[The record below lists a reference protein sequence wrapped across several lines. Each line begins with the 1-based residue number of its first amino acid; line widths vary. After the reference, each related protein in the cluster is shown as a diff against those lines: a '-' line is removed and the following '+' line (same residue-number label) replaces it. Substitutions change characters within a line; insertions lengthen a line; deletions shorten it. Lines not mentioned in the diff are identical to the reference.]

1 MPIRV
6 YLDTSAYNR
15 PFDDQY
21 QPRIWLETLAVS
33 VILQM
38 FETNAATLLASTVV
52 EYETSRNPHQLRQE
66 WVNKVLVLADGIQ
79 IIDGSIKQRA
89 LELEQNGLKAI
100 DALHVSCAEKAN
112 ADYFVTCDDR
122 LIRRYQKMKE
132 QLLTVCN
139 PVEFVRATT
148 GEP

>member
-21 QPRIWLETLAVS
+21 QPRIWLETLGLS

-38 FETNAATLLASTVV
+38 VETNVAVLVASTVV
-52 EYETSRNPHQLRQE
+52 EYENSRNPHLLRQE
-66 WVNKVLVLADGIQ
+66 WVNKVLALADDIQ
-79 IIDGSIKQRA
+79 IVDQDIKQRA
-89 LELEQNGLKAI
+89 LELEQNGLKAM
-100 DALHVSCAEKAN
+100 DSLHVSCAEKAK

-122 LIRRYQKMKE
+122 LIRRYQKIKKRP
-132 QLLTVCN
+132 LTACN
-139 PVEFVRATT
+139 PVEFVRVTT
-148 GEP
+148 GD